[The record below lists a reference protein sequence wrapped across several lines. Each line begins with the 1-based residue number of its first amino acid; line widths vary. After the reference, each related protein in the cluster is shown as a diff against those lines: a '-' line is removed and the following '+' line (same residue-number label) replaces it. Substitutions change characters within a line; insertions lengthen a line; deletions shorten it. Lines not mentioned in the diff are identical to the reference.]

1 MFSGHLIELTDTD
14 KLTKLQQYLLTKFTN
29 KTFWVGA
36 SDLEEEGTFR
46 WFYSGAE
53 LTRDLWSAG
62 EPGRGEAEENCVQL
76 DQSMVKFSDADC
88 ELERCVTRLLSNQTS
103 QSTTGTTSA
112 STRRRSTCP
121 WTTTTCPRQRAGPAP
136 STPSTPTLTTA
147 RSAHDDSDNDNDDD

>member
-36 SDLEEEGTFR
+36 SDLEDEGTFR

-53 LTRDLWSAG
+53 LTRDLWSQG
-62 EPGRGEAEENCVQL
+62 EPGRGAAEENCVQL

-88 ELERCVTRLLSNQTS
+88 ELERSANSIRSVTLSTYC
-103 QSTTGTTSA
+103 A
-112 STRRRSTCP
+112 
-121 WTTTTCPRQRAGPAP
+121 
-136 STPSTPTLTTA
+136 
-147 RSAHDDSDNDNDDD
+147 

>member
-1 MFSGHLIELTDTD
+1 M
-14 KLTKLQQYLLTKFTN
+14 
-29 KTFWVGA
+29 GA

-88 ELERCVTRLLSNQTS
+88 ELERCVTRLVSNQIYITIHDRNYICEYTPEIYVPLDDNDV
-103 QSTTGTTSA
+103 STAEG
-112 STRRRSTCP
+112 R
-121 WTTTTCPRQRAGPAP
+121 
-136 STPSTPTLTTA
+136 A
-147 RSAHDDSDNDNDDD
+147 RSFDTLNPNSHYSQVCT